1 MSKSY
6 KKKREQE
13 ENTSIESTL
22 SKKEL
27 YDLEKAK
34 KNKIKD
40 KKKKNTN
47 KKVSNKIKNTNL
59 GSRIFAIFML
69 LLMVGSVIISALA
82 YVLG

>member
-13 ENTSIESTL
+13 ENTSLDYTL

-69 LLMVGSVIISALA
+69 LLMVGSVIISSLA

>member
-13 ENTSIESTL
+13 ENTSIENTL

-59 GSRIFAIFML
+59 GSKIFAIFML
-69 LLMVGSVIISALA
+69 LLMVGSVIISSLA

>member
-47 KKVSNKIKNTNL
+47 KKS
-59 GSRIFAIFML
+59 SRSIL
-69 LLMVGSVIISALA
+69 SSSII
-82 YVLG
+82 

>member
-13 ENTSIESTL
+13 ENISIDYTL

-34 KNKIKD
+34 RNKIKD

-59 GSRIFAIFML
+59 GSKIFAIFML
-69 LLMVGSVIISALA
+69 LLMVGSVIISSLA